1 MRVRS
6 NPQGDAFSLTV
17 DFDAPFITR
26 LKNNYTL
33 SMYTLINCQKLSC
46 GFAQDSIS
54 VQIKEGV
61 NGNYRE
67 IYAIKGR
74 ERDDRWVLSKLD
86 FVASQNLLYVSVY
99 TFLFCKLLG
108 FLF

>member
-6 NPQGDAFSLTV
+6 NPQGDAFSLIV

-33 SMYTLINCQKLSC
+33 SMYTLVNCPRENC
-46 GFAQDSIS
+46 GLAQDSIS

-61 NGNYRE
+61 NGLYKE
-67 IYAIKGR
+67 IYSIKGR
-74 ERDDRWVLSKLD
+74 ERDERWIMSKID
-86 FVASQNLLYVSVY
+86 FVASQNLLYVNIKM
-99 TFLFCKLLG
+99 LF
-108 FLF
+108 